1 MIGPPDRAL
10 RSGPVM
16 GVGPAPGGLICPRCR
31 ATVQAPAADAPD
43 LAILTCPRCGLGFR
57 ARRRGMAKQAASRP
71 VVGGLG
77 LRVRIIALAFVQS
90 GFYVGTGFLAAM
102 LMGLG
107 GFIPVGRRW
116 LDGGLNGWGTV
127 VEALGGAWPRPSTKD
142 PDADLGPVVTR
153 ADAPGL
159 FDLID
164 EVARGLGAKRPA
176 QVRLTYL
183 PCVGVVAWGRSRALV
198 VGPPLLYVL
207 NRAELRAVLAH
218 ELAHLAKGD
227 AQRSSR
233 ASRFATGLGGA
244 LDRLDAPSLSPLR
257 YWARACR
264 AAADALNGPI
274 TLGQEARADRV
285 AAELAGGDA
294 AASALV
300 KVAMVQPL
308 FREVLAHHAPA
319 LDAGPN
325 LYATFRSLW
334 DRLPD
339 PLLDA
344 IRHRLLSGLDGP
356 HDPAHPPLLDRLAVV
371 QSYPSRPPT
380 AVDLAP
386 AASTLADAEAMERML
401 HDRLFGVRTVEP
413 SVFHRAGS

>member
-1 MIGPPDRAL
+1 
-10 RSGPVM
+10 M
-16 GVGPAPGGLICPRCR
+16 GVGPAPCGLICPRCR
-31 ATVQAPAADAPD
+31 AAVRAPALGAPD
-43 LAILTCPRCGLGFR
+43 LTILTCPRCGLDFR
-57 ARRRGMAKQAASRP
+57 ARRRGAAPPVAPRP
-71 VVGGLG
+71 VVGGIG
-77 LRVRIIALAFVQS
+77 LRLRIAALALVQT
-90 GFYVGTGFLAAM
+90 GFYVGTNLLAAL

-116 LDGGLNGWGTV
+116 LGGGLDGWGTV
-127 VEALGGAWPRPSTKD
+127 VEALGGAWPRPPTKD
-142 PDADLGPVVTR
+142 PDADLGPVVAR

-164 EVARGLGAKRPA
+164 DVARRLGAKRPA

-198 VGPPLLYVL
+198 VGPPLLHVL

-233 ASRFATGLGGA
+233 ASRFAAGLGGA
-244 LDRLDAPSLSPLR
+244 LDRLETPSISPLR
-257 YWARACR
+257 GWALACR
-264 AAADALNGPI
+264 AAADALVGPI

-300 KVAMVQPL
+300 KVAIVQPL
-308 FREVLAHHAPA
+308 FREVLMHNTPA

-325 LYATFRSLW
+325 LYATFRDLW
-334 DRLPD
+334 DRLPP

-344 IRHRLLSGLDGP
+344 IRHRLLSGLDGSP
-356 HDPAHPPLLDRLAVV
+356 DPAHPPLLDRLAVV

-380 AVDLAP
+380 PADLAP

-401 HDRLFGVRTVEP
+401 HDRLFGLRTVEP